1 MRFMMIYKPEDVR
14 DMEAGV
20 PPTQQ
25 EIETMGKFIE
35 ELASAGVLRAADGL
49 EQSSKG
55 AKVRQSSGKVTITD
69 GPFTEAKEIIGGFA
83 ILELKSK
90 EEAIETAKRFL
101 AIAGDGETEI
111 RRMHDQAAFGSS

>member
-1 MRFMMIYKPEDVR
+1 MRFMMIYKPENIR

-20 PPTQQ
+20 PPTQH
-25 EIETMGKFIE
+25 EMETTGKFID

-49 EQSSKG
+49 QQSSKG

-69 GPFTEAKEIIGGFA
+69 GPFTEAKEIVGGFA

-90 EEAIETAKRFL
+90 EEAIEIAKRFL

-111 RRMHDQAAFGSS
+111 RRMHDVAAFAAS